1 MGLLVNWKLYWG
13 LCTGLCIGDSGLDH
27 WLLLLS
33 FPFRSLHFISFHF
46 LTTVLFLYSKTLEMK
61 GAKMNRK

>member
-1 MGLLVNWKLYWG
+1 MYCGLWAG
-13 LCTGLCIGDSGLDH
+13 FCIGLENVYIGDYGLGH

-46 LTTVLFLYSKTLEMK
+46 LTTFFEKLWT
-61 GAKMNRK
+61 